1 MKSRHGPDPG
11 CRQGDRLGPLGG
23 RRRVKAPSPDAEAL
37 IERHGR
43 AGVIVLD
50 RPKAL
55 NALTLT
61 MVRLIAAALDEWEGD
76 RAVDRIVLLGAGERA
91 FCAGGDIR
99 RLYELGRA
107 GDHDGQLTFW
117 REEYQLDR
125 RIKTYPKPIVAL
137 VDGIVMGGG
146 VGLAMHAAH
155 TVASERFVF
164 AMPEVGIGFFPDV
177 GAAWILPRLPFR
189 AGLYFALPG
198 LRADAG
204 DALALGLAETFV
216 PSAAF
221 PMLAKALE
229 GEEAAATVLAR
240 IAVPPPRSFVSD
252 EAKAIETS
260 FRESDREAIL
270 ESLREAEA
278 RGHAFAAPAR
288 MAIQEKSPTSQAIVL
303 RQMALGGGIDFDE
316 VLRMDYRIVSRI
328 CRGHDFY
335 EGGRAVIVDKDNR
348 PPWSPLPSG
357 TEIDGY
363 FAPLGEDELKF
374 PGLNA

>member
-1 MKSRHGPDPG
+1 MT
-11 CRQGDRLGPLGG
+11 
-23 RRRVKAPSPDAEAL
+23 APSPEAEAL
-37 IERHGR
+37 VERRGR
-43 AGVIVLD
+43 AGVIVLN

-61 MVRLIAAALDEWEGD
+61 MVRLIAAALDEWERD
-76 RAVDRIVLLGAGERA
+76 AAVDRIVLLGAGERA

-107 GDHDGQLTFW
+107 GDHDAQLTFW

-155 TVASERFVF
+155 TVAGERFVF

-177 GAAWILPRLPFR
+177 GASWLLPRLPSR
-189 AGLYFALPG
+189 AGVYFALTG

-204 DALALGLAETFV
+204 DAVAFGLAETFV

-221 PMLAKALE
+221 PALAQALE
-229 GEEAAATVLAR
+229 TEEPVKTALAR
-240 IAVPPPRSFVSD
+240 FAAPPPRS
-252 EAKAIETS
+252 T
-260 FRESDREAIL
+260 L
-270 ESLREAEA
+270 TGEAEA
-278 RGHAFAAPAR
+278 IEACFSGPIEPRSWRRYATRRRRAGPSRRRRERRCWRSRRPAR
-288 MAIQEKSPTSQAIVL
+288 RSCSSRWRWARA
-303 RQMALGGGIDFDE
+303 IDFDE
-316 VLRMDYRIVSRI
+316 ALRMDYRIVSRI

-335 EGGRAVIVDKDNR
+335 EGVRAVIVDKDNR
-348 PPWSPLPSG
+348 PRWAPPPSQA
-357 TEIDGY
+357 EVDAY
-363 FAPLGEDELKF
+363 FAPLGDNELKF
-374 PGLNA
+374 PAQDA